1 MRYRWAHGQNICIIV
16 FHDMYTTQTGRSVLT
31 KFLRHIC
38 NKYNYEGVKLGNKI
52 SGKKWKDA
60 INGWIPMIR
69 DNYQR

>member
-1 MRYRWAHGQNICIIV
+1 
-16 FHDMYTTQTGRSVLT
+16 MYTTQTGRSVLT